1 MKWKD
6 VTLRQFNRLQEAL
19 KIEDEEEKVI
29 EIAEIMLGEDVVNL
43 PISEFKKKISELSFL
58 SEPIPNSIPPKKIT
72 VNGHKYYV
80 DCLLGN
86 ITTAQYIDFTNH
98 SKTNDLSK
106 ILSAFLIPESR
117 KYNDGYDM
125 IEVMNDINDLPIT
138 VVNDIAFFFGRQFSV
153 FMRIFQR
160 YSLKQIE
167 KTDLPKEVKES
178 LMKAVEY
185 SVDLGLSPLS

>member
-6 VTLRQFNRLQEAL
+6 VTLNQFNRLQEVL
-19 KIEDEEEKVI
+19 DIENEEEKVI
-29 EIAEIMLGEDVVNL
+29 GIAEIMFGEDVVNL

-58 SEPIPNSIPPKKIT
+58 SEPIPNNVPPKKIT
-72 VNGHKYYV
+72 VNGHKYFV

-106 ILSAFLIPESR
+106 IISAFLIPDGH

-125 IEVMNDINDLPIT
+125 IEVMNDIKDLPIT
-138 VVNDIAFFFGRQFSV
+138 VVNDIAFFFGRQFSI

-160 YSLKQIE
+160 YSLKQIK
-167 KTDLPKEVKES
+167 KTKLPKEVKES
-178 LMKAVEY
+178 LTMAVEK
-185 SVDLGLSPLS
+185 SVDLALTPLE